1 MSADTQAFT
10 GLRILDFTQ
19 VLAGPFATQQLA
31 QLGADI
37 IKIEQPEVGDI
48 TRGLLSSG
56 ADGMAP
62 SFLTC
67 NLGKRS
73 LTLNLKHPSAK
84 EIIFKLTET
93 SDAVVENFKPGTIE
107 KLGFGYE
114 SLKSIKPDI
123 VYASISGYG
132 QSGPRANLPAFDG
145 AIQASSGM
153 MAISGHKE
161 TGPVRTG
168 YFSVDMSTALNA
180 AFAISAAL
188 FRRHLTG
195 EGQRID
201 ISMLD
206 SAAMMQ
212 APQISNYLVSGEI
225 PDLIGNQSP
234 TKQPTCNVFET
245 KDGFVQVIALRET
258 QIQSLLKAIGKESIY
273 EQYNEPE
280 LRVKNTDVFLEF
292 LLPTFASETTEYWV
306 NLLESSGVPVA
317 AIRNLD
323 EVTKDSQFDHR
334 LSLAT
339 IDKPGS
345 ESEQVQ
351 VVSASHL
358 TDPAPPNVQRAPP
371 TLGEHT
377 HEILIELGYSEAE
390 ISSFNESQC
399 I

>member
-1 MSADTQAFT
+1 MSTEVQAFT

-31 QLGADI
+31 QLGADV
-37 IKIEQPEVGDI
+37 IKIEQPNVGDI
-48 TRGLLSSG
+48 TRGLLSSK

-73 LTLNLKHPSAK
+73 LTLNLKHAAAK

-114 SLKSIKPDI
+114 ALKLIKPNI
-123 VYASISGYG
+123 IYASISGYG

-161 TGPVRTG
+161 SGPVRTG

-188 FRRHLTG
+188 FRRHITG

-201 ISMLD
+201 VSMLD

-225 PDLIGNQSP
+225 PELLGNQSP

-258 QIQSLLKAIGKESIY
+258 QIQSLLKAIGKESMY
-273 EQYNEPE
+273 KKYNEPD
-280 LRVKNTDVFLEF
+280 LRVKNTDVFLGF
-292 LLPTFASETTEYWV
+292 LVPTFASETTQHWV
-306 NLLESSGVPVA
+306 KLLENSGVPVA

-323 EVTKDSQFDHR
+323 EVTQDSQFDYR
-334 LSLAT
+334 LSLTA

-345 ESEQVQ
+345 DSEQVK

-358 TDPAPPNVQRAPP
+358 SDPAPPKVQRAPP
-371 TLGEHT
+371 KLGEHT
-377 HEILIELGYSEAE
+377 YEILREIGFSKTKIHSLAE
-390 ISSFNESQC
+390 TQC

>member
-1 MSADTQAFT
+1 MSPEKQAFSDI
-10 GLRILDFTQ
+10 RILDFTQ

-31 QLGADI
+31 QLGADV

-84 EIIFKLTET
+84 EIIFKLTEI

-107 KLGFGYE
+107 KLGFGYDALR
-114 SLKSIKPDI
+114 SVKPDI

-153 MAISGHKE
+153 MAISGHPE
-161 TGPVRTG
+161 TGPMRSG

-188 FRRHLTG
+188 FRRYLTG

-201 ISMLD
+201 VSMLD
-206 SAAMMQ
+206 SATMMQ
-212 APQISNYLVSGEI
+212 APQISNYLVSGAT
-225 PDLIGNQSP
+225 PTLMGNQSP

-245 KDGFVQVIALRET
+245 KDGFVQVVALREA
-258 QIQSLLKAIGKESIY
+258 QIQALLKIIGRESIY
-273 EQYNEPE
+273 EQYAEPE
-280 LRVKNTDVFLEF
+280 LRVTNAEVFREF
-292 LLPTFASETTEYWV
+292 LVPTFASETTEHWV
-306 NLLESSGVPVA
+306 SLLEESGVPVA
-317 AIRNLD
+317 PIRNLD
-323 EVTKDSQFDHR
+323 EVTQDPQFDHR
-334 LSLAT
+334 LSLT
-339 IDKPGS
+339 EIDDPNNSGDK
-345 ESEQVQ
+345 VK

-358 TDPAPPNVQRAPP
+358 SEPAPPIVQRPP
-371 TLGEHT
+371 PSLGEHT
-377 HEILIELGYSEAE
+377 DEILSELGYSQSQVEALR
-390 ISSFNESQC
+390 ESDC
-399 I
+399 L